1 MGWKGMRAKALGSL
15 LMIEVREM
23 LTDGSGIEVVGS
35 WREEFKAGSQSELV
49 EVRKLMEK
57 KCKGWR
63 VEVKCKKRRWILTKL
78 RGGTARS
85 EV

>member
-1 MGWKGMRAKALGSL
+1 M
-15 LMIEVREM
+15 
-23 LTDGSGIEVVGS
+23 DN

-49 EVRKLMEK
+49 EVRKIMEK
-57 KCKGWR
+57 ECKGWC

-78 RGGTARS
+78 RGGTTRS